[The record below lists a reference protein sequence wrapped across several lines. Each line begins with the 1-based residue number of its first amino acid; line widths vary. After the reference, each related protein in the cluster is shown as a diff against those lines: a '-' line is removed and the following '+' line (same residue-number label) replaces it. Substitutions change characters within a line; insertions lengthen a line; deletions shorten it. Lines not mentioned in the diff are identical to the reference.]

1 MSIKRIVS
9 GGQTGVDRAGL
20 DAAMAVGLE
29 VGGWCPKGRQA
40 EDGVIPE
47 NYPLRETKTRSYTE
61 RTCLNVRDSDG
72 TLILHTGSLEGGTK
86 RTLELALQLG
96 KPCLVLN
103 IDEKPDKE
111 KFSAWVTGQNIFAL
125 NVAGPRESKRPGIQ
139 KRAAAFLLTLLESVG
154 ALN

>member
-1 MSIKRIVS
+1 MPIKSIVS

-47 NYPLRETKTRSYTE
+47 KYSLRETKTRSYAE
-61 RTCLNVRDSDG
+61 RTRLNVQDSDG
-72 TLILHTGSLEGGTK
+72 TLILNTGSLEGGTK

-103 IDEKPDKE
+103 IDEKPDNE
-111 KFSAWVTGQNIFAL
+111 TFSAWVTKHNISVL

-139 KRAAAFLLTLLESVG
+139 KGAAAFLSSLLEREPG
-154 ALN
+154 T